1 MPSDANTAAAVLVGV
16 TGPGENTAALR
27 YAVGEARSHRRP
39 LLLVHAIHEAF
50 PPPPPTM
57 LVEPVPWQQ
66 VGNAVMAE
74 VRDELEDLLEDGALE
89 VTTEVRSGPGGGV
102 LVELSEQASVVVLQ
116 HRARSRLR
124 RLFTGSTVIA
134 SAADSRCPVV
144 SVPATWEPQTR
155 TGRVVV
161 GVHEDGM
168 PEQVLAEAFAEAAA
182 HGSSVHLVH
191 AWEIEGA
198 YTDLVGPP
206 TEGWETNVREAMA
219 AAVRP
224 YAEAHPSVDVELDV
238 RRGWPAD
245 ALLELAGGAD
255 LLVVGRHGSRRHLP
269 HRIGSIARTLVGE
282 APCPVMVVPV

>member
-1 MPSDANTAAAVLVGV
+1 MSTVGTTTAPVLVGV

-74 VRDELEDLLEDGALE
+74 VRDELEDLLENGALD
-89 VTTEVRSGPGGGV
+89 VSTEVRSGPGGGV
-102 LVELSEQASVVVLQ
+102 LVELSEHASVVVLQ

-134 SAADSRCPVV
+134 AAADSRCPVV
-144 SVPATWEPQTR
+144 SVPAVWEPRTR

-168 PEQVLAEAFAEAAA
+168 PEPVLAAAFAEAAA

-198 YTDLVGPP
+198 YTDLVSPP
-206 TEGWETNVREAMA
+206 AEGWETTVRDAMD

-224 YAEAHPSVDVELDV
+224 FAEEHPSVTVELEV
-238 RRGWPAD
+238 RRAWPAE
-245 ALLELAGGAD
+245 ALLDLADGAD
-255 LLVVGRHGSRRHLP
+255 LLVVGRHGSWRHLP
-269 HRIGSIARTLVGE
+269 HRIGSIARTLVSE